1 MRLAGVGIA
10 VAFSVLAAPFAA
22 AQNNPPA
29 PKVSDLGEG
38 IHVIFGVGGNIAVS
52 AGPDGV
58 FVFAPDFTYLG
69 KIVIGDKNANL
80 LKKHPLMGRRT
91 EFDDVRELVVH
102 PNYLL
107 SYRVSTQV
115 VEVLQ
120 VWHVAQSRYH

>member
-1 MRLAGVGIA
+1 MRVIWTSMAVRQLDAVGEY
-10 VAFSVLAAPFAA
+10 VAKDNPGAATRLL
-22 AQNNPPA
+22 
-29 PKVSDLGEG
+29 KL
-38 IHVIFGVGGNIAVS
+38 IR
-52 AGPDGV
+52 
-58 FVFAPDFTYLG
+58 
-69 KIVIGDKNANL
+69 KNANL